1 MHGASIIVQ
10 SKCCLLF
17 DSPTTST
24 IINGPVAC
32 QTVVCRSND
41 FVLADLFKTFNVIVM
56 TVIKLLQ
63 CLPSTIVQRIQQEGS
78 FLFFFL
84 AREHA
89 RTQVCGCTVLLKC
102 EIIRMSCTN
111 LLFVSFLVIW
121 TLYLSSVLNKYRLAW
136 HGLNALSLRVQRF
149 VAASW
154 VVSSRTKC
162 PTPE

>member
-17 DSPTTST
+17 DSPATST

-78 FLFFFL
+78 FLFFFSGTR
-84 AREHA
+84 ARKNSG
-89 RTQVCGCTVLLKC
+89 V
-102 EIIRMSCTN
+102 
-111 LLFVSFLVIW
+111 
-121 TLYLSSVLNKYRLAW
+121 
-136 HGLNALSLRVQRF
+136 
-149 VAASW
+149 W
-154 VVSSRTKC
+154 VHRSA
-162 PTPE
+162 EM